1 MQSVDVPRNPCSL
14 ATSPQLWWVSSLTFW
29 QSLWQ
34 RVLLPVP
41 GVPVTRMLGWVL
53 FSLFFLGSLL
63 FLESA
68 FEAFLAFLAVGGDEV
83 GDDMIGADYSAD
95 LNQGESNVLQVFRQM
110 TFVVTL
116 MF

>member
-1 MQSVDVPRNPCSL
+1 M
-14 ATSPQLWWVSSLTFW
+14 TFW

-53 FSLFFLGSLL
+53 FSVFLGLV
-63 FLESA
+63 LESG

-83 GDDMIGADYSAD
+83 GDDMIGAD
-95 LNQGESNVLQVFRQM
+95 LNQGETNLLQVSRPM